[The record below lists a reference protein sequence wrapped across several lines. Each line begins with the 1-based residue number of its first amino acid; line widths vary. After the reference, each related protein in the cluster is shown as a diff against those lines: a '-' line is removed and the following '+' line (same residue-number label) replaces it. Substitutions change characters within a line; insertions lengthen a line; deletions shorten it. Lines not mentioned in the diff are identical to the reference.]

1 MRTMFFFGLLVF
13 ALCAQA
19 TSTLRVGNRVL
30 SAGDSA
36 ERVTELLGK
45 PSSRSHRSGAHSGSR
60 GRSSGRSGR
69 GKRGAHATNRS
80 DQPAEQW
87 RYRRDG
93 HSTVITLIDGKV
105 TDIEDRR
112 L

>member
-1 MRTMFFFGLLVF
+1 MRIILFTALLVF
-13 ALCAQA
+13 ISSAQA
-19 TSTLRVGNRVL
+19 STSLRVGNRVL

-45 PSSRSHRSGAHSGSR
+45 PSSRTHKHAARSHGG
-60 GRSSGRSGR
+60 
-69 GKRGAHATNRS
+69 GKRGRHGKGRTLSASSNE
-80 DQPAEQW
+80 QPAEQW

-93 HSTVITLIDGKV
+93 HSTVVTLVDGKV
-105 TDIEDRR
+105 TNIEDRR